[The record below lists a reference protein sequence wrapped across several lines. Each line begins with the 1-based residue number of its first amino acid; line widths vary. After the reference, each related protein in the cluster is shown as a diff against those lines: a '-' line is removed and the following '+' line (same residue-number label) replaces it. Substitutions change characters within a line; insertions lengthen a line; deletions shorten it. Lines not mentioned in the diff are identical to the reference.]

1 MDIHKNAKL
10 TPQSRAAIVR
20 RVLDQGQPPAA
31 VAVAVGVCAR
41 TVRKWVVRYQAEGAD
56 GLRDRSSRPH
66 RQPRA
71 LPAAVAAQVVALRRR
86 RWSGAHIAATVHVSP
101 ATVSRILRRAGLQ
114 RLAALDPPPP
124 VRRYEH
130 PHPGDLLHLDIKK
143 LGRFRRA
150 GHRVTHDRRHTSPG
164 AGWEYV
170 HVCVDDHSRV
180 AFSQIYPDETA
191 ASATAFL
198 AAALAY
204 YQYLGIQVRRVLTD
218 NGGCY
223 RSRAFNARCLT
234 AGLRH
239 RYTRPF
245 TPRTNGKAERFIQ
258 TALRE
263 WAYAH
268 VYHTSAERAAH
279 LPPWIHRYNW
289 HRPHASLKARPPIS
303 RIGLTGDNLLRF
315 HI

>member
-10 TPQSRAAIVR
+10 TPQSRADVVR
-20 RVLDQGQPPAA
+20 RVLDEGQTPAA
-31 VAVAVGVCAR
+31 VATAAGVCAR
-41 TVRKWVVRYQAEGAD
+41 TVRKWVARYQAEGAA
-56 GLRDRSSRPH
+56 GLVDRSSRPRCSPH
-66 RQPRA
+66 
-71 LPAAVAAQVVALRRR
+71 AVPGATVSRIIALRRL
-86 RWSGAHIAATVHVSP
+86 RWTGAQVAAAVGVAP
-101 ATVSRILRRAGLQ
+101 ATVSRVLRRQGLA
-114 RLAALDPPPP
+114 RLEALDPAPP

-130 PHPGDLLHLDIKK
+130 PHPGDMLHLDIKK

-150 GHRVTHDRRHTSPG
+150 GHRVTRDRSRSSPG

-180 AFSQIYPDETA
+180 AFSQLYPDERGD
-191 ASATAFL
+191 SATAFL
-198 AAALAY
+198 SAAVAY
-204 YQYLGIQVRRVLTD
+204 YRRLGITVLRVLTD

-223 RSRAFNARCLT
+223 RSRAFNARCRQL
-234 AGLRH
+234 GIRH

-268 VYHTSAERAAH
+268 AYSTSAQRAQH
-279 LPPWIHRYNW
+279 LQPWLHRYNW
-289 HRPHASLKARPPIS
+289 HRPHGSLKARTPIS
-303 RIGLTGDNLLRF
+303 RIGLTRDNLLRY
-315 HI
+315 HS

>member
-124 VRRYEH
+124 VPRYER
-130 PHPGDLLHLDIKK
+130 PHPGDLLNLDIKK
-143 LGRFRRA
+143 LGLSGFPNA
-150 GHRVTHDRRHTSPG
+150 ETLNLTMSYVDVGLIGHRV
-164 AGWEYV
+164 
-170 HVCVDDHSRV
+170 
-180 AFSQIYPDETA
+180 Q
-191 ASATAFL
+191 
-198 AAALAY
+198 
-204 YQYLGIQVRRVLTD
+204 
-218 NGGCY
+218 
-223 RSRAFNARCLT
+223 
-234 AGLRH
+234 
-239 RYTRPF
+239 TRKGP
-245 TPRTNGKAERFIQ
+245 
-258 TALRE
+258 
-263 WAYAH
+263 
-268 VYHTSAERAAH
+268 V
-279 LPPWIHRYNW
+279 
-289 HRPHASLKARPPIS
+289 
-303 RIGLTGDNLLRF
+303 
-315 HI
+315 

>member
-10 TPQSRAAIVR
+10 TPQSRATIVR

-101 ATVSRILRRAGLQ
+101 ATAVASSAAPDSSDWPPSTRR
-114 RLAALDPPPP
+114 RPFAATNI
-124 VRRYEH
+124 R
-130 PHPGDLLHLDIKK
+130 PGDLLP
-143 LGRFRRA
+143 RNSA
-150 GHRVTHDRRHTSPG
+150 GFAAPSVTHDRRHTSPG

-170 HVCVDDHSRV
+170 HVCVDERGLLPDLPRRDGRQRHRVSRRR
-180 AFSQIYPDETA
+180 ARHF
-191 ASATAFL
+191 
-198 AAALAY
+198 
-204 YQYLGIQVRRVLTD
+204 GIQVRRVLTD

-268 VYHTSAERAAH
+268 VYHTSAERAA
-279 LPPWIHRYNW
+279 IC
-289 HRPHASLKARPPIS
+289 RPGYTAT
-303 RIGLTGDNLLRF
+303 IGTG
-315 HI
+315 HTPSQGQAAPAESG

>member
-1 MDIHKNAKL
+1 M
-10 TPQSRAAIVR
+10 
-20 RVLDQGQPPAA
+20 
-31 VAVAVGVCAR
+31 
-41 TVRKWVVRYQAEGAD
+41 VRYQAEGAD

-66 RQPRA
+66 RQPRV

-204 YQYLGIQVRRVLTD
+204 YQHLGIQVRRVLTD

-315 HI
+315 HT